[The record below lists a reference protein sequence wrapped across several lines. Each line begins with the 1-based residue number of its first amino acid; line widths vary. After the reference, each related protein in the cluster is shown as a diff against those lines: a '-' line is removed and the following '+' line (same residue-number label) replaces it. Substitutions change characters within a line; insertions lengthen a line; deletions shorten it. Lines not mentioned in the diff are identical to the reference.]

1 MKKLLLLF
9 AIAWLP
15 LAAWCADGDTF
26 TDNTVEGVAITF
38 MVTSEANK
46 QCQVGTDNW
55 NSPAVNS
62 STTGTLTIQS
72 VVNGYS
78 VTSIGKCAFPKC
90 TGLTSVNIPNSVTS
104 IGESAFELCSSL
116 TSVTNGSS
124 VESIGARAFSGCS
137 GLTSV
142 TIPNSVESI
151 GDYAFSGCNGLTSI
165 TIGNSVKSI
174 RVGAFSGCS
183 GLTSIFIPS
192 SVTSIEYWAFS
203 GCIGLTSIT
212 VENGNTV
219 YDSRGNCNAII
230 QTGTNI
236 LLVGCKN
243 TVIPSTVASI
253 GNYAFYG
260 CTGLP
265 SITIPNSV
273 TSIGDYAF
281 SCCSGLTTLT
291 ISNPATTI
299 GDYAFYGCSGLSPI
313 PTNNNVT
320 SISPGS
326 FGGCKV
332 GHCGE
337 NVTFK
342 FDDVTKTLT
351 ISGTGP
357 MSSYDIKAYG
367 LPMSPWY
374 HDFGSKHHPYS
385 DDIQTI
391 IIEDGVTSIGSYAF
405 YRLKNLTSITIPST
419 VTRIDPI
426 PEQILG
432 PAPGWRSQRSKSVGQ
447 SAFLICDKLS
457 SIVVDPDNP
466 VYDSR
471 DNCNAIIITNT
482 NELILGCNNTIIP
495 NSVRI
500 IGHSAFQCFDTTS
513 SSSIIIPEGVTFI
526 GENAF
531 SGLNLASVTIPS
543 TIGNYTVQNT
553 DGSTTTYNLIGPMAF
568 NYNLNLEVHSKIKNP
583 YNLIVTAI
591 NPRVTLYVPVGTK
604 AKYQNRAGWPTNIVE
619 EIYSIAKA
627 EVTLSGTSFPY
638 TGSAIKPTITSV
650 TLDGGT
656 LTEGTDFTVSYQD
669 NTDAGMGQVILTGLA
684 AAGYKDQVTA
694 TFTIEKVASTIPTPP
709 AAPSTLYYT
718 GEDQELIP
726 AIQAE
731 GGEVQYSVDGSDY
744 STDIPKGKDKN
755 TYTIRYK
762 VVGDKNHTDIAE
774 ATLTVSI
781 VAKELTAQTSD
792 NPSSKLTAEV
802 THEANKTAELTSV
815 ELGTGATTVTI
826 PPTIQGYTLTG
837 ISSTAFDNAG
847 NVQVINMPQT
857 NSPIPMGNNTLP
869 AGADIQVPL
878 ALLADYALN
887 PALKPN
893 FEAGKVKATVAAA
906 NNWFTL
912 SAGVDVLLP
921 DGVTAYAAKQFS
933 NTQVAVNKISD
944 AELAVNGKK
953 VIKANNG
960 VLLKGTKDNSYSFV
974 AIPGT
979 RQSGDAVSTDNANS
993 YSDNQL
999 VPVIV
1004 PTNFPAGQYYAL
1016 KDDNFHPL
1024 LSNSSKVP
1032 AGKAVLKLNG
1042 NAARVLSI
1050 IGGNATGIS
1059 EMETMT
1065 EGEDEK
1071 WYDLRGSRIGR
1082 PTKKGLYIQ
1091 NGKKFVVK

>member
-1 MKKLLLLF
+1 MLNIF
-9 AIAWLP
+9 S
-15 LAAWCADGDTF
+15 G
-26 TDNTVEGVAITF
+26 
-38 MVTSEANK
+38 
-46 QCQVGTDNW
+46 
-55 NSPAVNS
+55 
-62 STTGTLTIQS
+62 
-72 VVNGYS
+72 
-78 VTSIGKCAFPKC
+78 C
-90 TGLTSVNIPNSVTS
+90 TGL
-104 IGESAFELCSSL
+104 SS
-116 TSVTNGSS
+116 
-124 VESIGARAFSGCS
+124 
-137 GLTSV
+137 SV
-142 TIPNSVESI
+142 TIPNSVE
-151 GDYAFSGCNGLTSI
+151 N
-165 TIGNSVKSI
+165 IGN
-174 RVGAFSGCS
+174 GAFSGCS
-183 GLTSIFIPS
+183 GLTSI
-192 SVTSIEYWAFS
+192 SI
-203 GCIGLTSIT
+203 
-212 VENGNTV
+212 
-219 YDSRGNCNAII
+219 D
-230 QTGTNI
+230 
-236 LLVGCKN
+236 
-243 TVIPSTVASI
+243 P
-253 GNYAFYG
+253 
-260 CTGLP
+260 
-265 SITIPNSV
+265 
-273 TSIGDYAF
+273 
-281 SCCSGLTTLT
+281 
-291 ISNPATTI
+291 
-299 GDYAFYGCSGLSPI
+299 
-313 PTNNNVT
+313 NVT
-320 SISPGS
+320 SISPNA
-326 FGGCKV
+326 FWGCK
-332 GHCGE
+332 GGYCGQ
-337 NVTFK
+337 NVTFRY
-342 FDDVTKTLT
+342 DDATKTLT
-351 ISGTGP
+351 ISCTGDMFP
-357 MSSYDIKAYG
+357 YSYKYDTLLG
-367 LPMSPWY
+367 VSPWY
-374 HDFGSKHHPYS
+374 DNTSHPYS

-419 VTRIDPI
+419 VISIDPI
-426 PEQILG
+426 SEQISG
-432 PAPGWRSQRSKSVGQ
+432 PAPGWRSQRSKSEGQ

-457 SIVVDPDNP
+457 SIVVDPNNP

-471 DNCNAIIITNT
+471 DNCNAIIKTGT

-500 IGHSAFQCFDTTS
+500 IGHNAFSCFDTTS

-568 NYNLNLEVHSKIKNP
+568 NLFNYNLNYEVHSKIKNP

-591 NPRVTLYVPVGTK
+591 HPRVTLYVPVGTK

-650 TLDGGT
+650 TLDDVT

-755 TYTIRYK
+755 TYSIRYK

-781 VAKELTAQTSD
+781 VAKVLTAQTSD
-792 NPSSKLTAEV
+792 SPSSTLTAEV
-802 THEANKTAELTSV
+802 THEANKTAELINL
-815 ELGTGATTVTI
+815 ELGTGSTTVTI
-826 PPTIQGYTLTG
+826 PPTIKGYTLTG

-857 NSPIPMGNNTLP
+857 DSPITLGDNALP
-869 AGADIQVPL
+869 VGADVQVPL

-893 FEAGKVKATVAAA
+893 FEACKVKATVVAA

-912 SAGVDVLLP
+912 SAGVDLPLP

-944 AELAVNGKK
+944 AELTVDGKK

-1004 PTNFPAGQYYAL
+1004 PTNYPAGQYYAL

-1050 IGGNATGIS
+1050 IGGDATGIS